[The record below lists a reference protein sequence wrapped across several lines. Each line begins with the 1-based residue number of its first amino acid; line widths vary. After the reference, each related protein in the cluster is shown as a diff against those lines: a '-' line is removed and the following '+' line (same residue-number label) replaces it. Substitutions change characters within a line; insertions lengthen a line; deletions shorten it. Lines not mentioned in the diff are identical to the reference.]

1 MKKLAFQIDGC
12 LGFLALVAAGTE
24 QRTLLLNL
32 AAFGIFV
39 ITVLAGALMARAGWV
54 RLDR

>member
-39 ITVLAGALMARAGWV
+39 ITVLAGTLMARAGWV